1 MTMAGDKDNPLAVR
15 QTIEIHIVDSA
26 G

>member
-1 MTMAGDKDNPLAVR
+1 MAGDKDNPVAVR
-15 QTIEIHIVDSA
+15 QTIEINIVDSA